1 MNNENHTNPNLPEL
15 EKIIGYTFNDKHL
28 GLRAITT
35 RAYSR
40 AHPSMPDNQ
49 ALEFLGDAV
58 LSLVTAELLYEK
70 WPELKDSEALRDKT
84 PEGVMTKIRQEV
96 VNNQYLAECAMEH
109 NLCQKIYDKNTHHPA
124 ISSACHGDDIIEAL
138 IAAIFLDSKRDITPA
153 KTFILQFLDLPTLLN
168 DEERLLAMVTTK
180 NPKDKLIHKLQKLM
194 KDNPNIEYPLIN
206 ERLNE
211 IDNTHHFVLGICI
224 DKKLLAG
231 ITGEGKNKLE
241 AQYEAADKAYQLLED
256 IHWDLSKINTAITVL
271 SPTEHI

>member
-1 MNNENHTNPNLPEL
+1 MNHENHPYPNLSEL

-40 AHPSMPDNQ
+40 AHPHLPDNQ

-70 WPELKDSEALRDKT
+70 WPELKDSEALSDKT

-96 VNNQYLAECAMEH
+96 VNNQYLTECAIEY
-109 NLCQKIYDKNTHHPA
+109 NLCQKIYDKNAHDPA

-138 IAAIFLDSKRDITPA
+138 IAAIYLDSKRDITPA
-153 KTFILQFLDLPTLLN
+153 KTFILQFLDLPNLLN
-168 DEERLLAMVTTK
+168 DEKGLLAMVTTK
-180 NPKDKLIHKLQKLM
+180 NPKDKIIHKLQELM
-194 KDNPNIEYPLIN
+194 KVNPTIDYPVIED
-206 ERLNE
+206 RLNK
-211 IDNTHHFVLGICI
+211 IDNTHHFVLGIRI
-224 DKKLLAG
+224 DDKLLPG

-241 AQYEAADKAYQLLED
+241 AQYKAADKAYQLLED
-256 IHWDLSKINTAITVL
+256 MEWDFSKINRVIVETNNFK
-271 SPTEHI
+271 